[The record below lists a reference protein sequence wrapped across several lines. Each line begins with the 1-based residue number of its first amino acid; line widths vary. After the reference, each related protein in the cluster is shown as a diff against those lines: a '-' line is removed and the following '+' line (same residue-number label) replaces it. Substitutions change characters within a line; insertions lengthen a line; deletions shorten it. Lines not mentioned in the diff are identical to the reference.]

1 MDYSCSRG
9 FVFDLQLRG
18 LQLHVSISTLCSS
31 SLRRTDIIFI
41 KKLLQPLGGGGGEG
55 GALKRIYGTFAARLV
70 IIP

>member
-31 SLRRTDIIFI
+31 SLRRTDIILI
-41 KKLLQPLGGGGGEG
+41 KKLLQSWGGGGG
-55 GALKRIYGTFAARLV
+55 GALKRTYGTFAARLV
-70 IIP
+70 VIP